1 MARRSCNLWACLL
14 VCIALP
20 LVALPGNGP
29 RKTKLI
35 KDAKKIS
42 PVSSADS
49 SRSKVSCLIVGLFI
63 VGLVILFCL
72 LLLART

>member
-1 MARRSCNLWACLL
+1 MARRSSNLWAYLL

-20 LVALPGNGP
+20 LVVLPGNGP
-29 RKTKLI
+29 RKTRLI
-35 KDAKKIS
+35 KDAKIS
-42 PVSSADS
+42 PVSSTDS
-49 SRSKVSCLIVGLFI
+49 SRSKVGCLIVGFFI